1 MVLRLSFRHNT
12 NGTTITEA
20 KGDKL
25 DEWLSFLRQSLTTL
39 AAMELYEIPLIIVT
53 GFGAAFLN
61 TVGGGGSLFSVPIL
75 TFLGLPITNANAT
88 SRVAL
93 LFQNVFAVG
102 GFRSKGIELP
112 WPYSLYLGISS
123 LFGGVIGAMLA
134 STIKDEVFN
143 KIFVGVMILS
153 VFLILFDPIRS
164 KGAEKLSTK
173 NQVLG
178 TILFFFIG
186 IYGGFVQAGI
196 GFMVIAVLSIV
207 NNLSLVKS
215 NFVKVFAAIVYT
227 GVSVIVFA
235 LEGKIIWLTG
245 FVLAIGH
252 ALGGWYASRW
262 SVDKG
267 EVWIKRVMIV
277 SIIAMAIKLW
287 FF

>member
-1 MVLRLSFRHNT
+1 
-12 NGTTITEA
+12 
-20 KGDKL
+20 
-25 DEWLSFLRQSLTTL
+25 
-39 AAMELYEIPLIIVT
+39 MELYEIPLIIIT

-75 TFLGLPITNANAT
+75 TFLGLPITSANAT

-93 LFQNVFAVG
+93 LFQNIFAVG
-102 GFRSKGIELP
+102 GFRSKRVELP

-123 LFGGVIGAMLA
+123 LFGGVIGALLA

-164 KGAEKLSTK
+164 KGPEKLSTK
-173 NQVLG
+173 NQVIG

-215 NFVKVFAAIVYT
+215 NYVKVFAAIVYT

-235 LEGKIIWLTG
+235 MEGKIVWLTG
-245 FVLAIGH
+245 LVLAIGH

>member
-1 MVLRLSFRHNT
+1 
-12 NGTTITEA
+12 
-20 KGDKL
+20 
-25 DEWLSFLRQSLTTL
+25 
-39 AAMELYEIPLIIVT
+39 MELYHIPIIILT

-93 LFQNVFAVG
+93 LFQNTTAVG
-102 GFRSKGIELP
+102 GFRSKGLELP

-123 LFGGVIGAMLA
+123 LFGGLLGAMLA
-134 STIKDEVFN
+134 SKINDRVFN
-143 KIFVGVMILS
+143 KIFVFVMLIS
-153 VFLILFDPIRS
+153 VALIIFDPFKAK
-164 KGAEKLSTK
+164 KGAAEKLDIKSK
-173 NQVLG
+173 WIG
-178 TILFFFIG
+178 TFLFFFIG

-196 GFMVIAVLSIV
+196 GFLVIAVLSLV
-207 NNLSLVKS
+207 NNFSLVKS
-215 NFVKVFAAIVYT
+215 NYVKVFSAIIYT

-235 LEGKIIWLTG
+235 WEGKIFWITG
-245 FVLAIGH
+245 LVLAIGH

-267 EVWIKRVMIV
+267 EVWIKRIMIV
-277 SIIAMAIKLW
+277 SIVGMAIKLW